1 MDLITFDITLQGII
15 EGSSKEKEPKKPL
28 GKLMDG
34 ERGRGGRGRGGACFV
49 ALGILYPSCLAHA
62 HKR

>member
-28 GKLMDG
+28 GKLMDR
-34 ERGRGGRGRGGACFV
+34 EEGRGGGGGACFA